1 MKGLLICSLGLFSAG
16 LSYASFMGI
25 EEGRGLIAPSKA
37 RDSVD
42 LVLPLPPQTV
52 LRPAT
57 GRSLESLETTL
68 SSRWWT
74 VDMAR
79 EGSDAMVLTLM
90 HMPSGL
96 EIEER
101 DLPVRNSTPTKT
113 LTLALPVHQGFLSST
128 RELECLDPTTLME
141 VMRS

>member
-1 MKGLLICSLGLFSAG
+1 M
-16 LSYASFMGI
+16 
-25 EEGRGLIAPSKA
+25 
-37 RDSVD
+37 D

-79 EGSDAMVLTLM
+79 EDLDAMVLTLM

-101 DLPVRNSTPTKT
+101 DLPVRNSTPTRT
-113 LTLALPVHQGFLSST
+113 LTLASPAHQGFLSST
-128 RELECLDPTTLME
+128 RELECLDPTTHMA

>member
-1 MKGLLICSLGLFSAG
+1 MTSGPYVPAEQLF
-16 LSYASFMGI
+16 LP
-25 EEGRGLIAPSKA
+25 LIALLRKVWFLPSRT

-52 LRPAT
+52 SRLAT

-68 SSRWWT
+68 SSRWLT

-79 EGSDAMVLTLM
+79 EVLDVMVLTLM
-90 HMPSGL
+90 PMPSGL
-96 EIEER
+96 ETEER
-101 DLPVRNSTPTKT
+101 DLPARSNTPTRT
-113 LTLALPVHQGFLSST
+113 LTLALPAHQGFLSST
-128 RELECLDPTTLME
+128 RELECLDPTTHME